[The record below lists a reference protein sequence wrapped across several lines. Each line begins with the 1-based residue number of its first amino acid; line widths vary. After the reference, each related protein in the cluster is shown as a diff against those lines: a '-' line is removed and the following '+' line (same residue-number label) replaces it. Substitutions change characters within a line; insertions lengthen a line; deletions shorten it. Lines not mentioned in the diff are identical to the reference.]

1 MIHELSSKLL
11 KQLEQ
16 DLEQIACQSKDP
28 LEKLTAVLKPIR
40 QALQQLKTYL
50 LEHPFATQQE
60 EIKFFKFIKPDFY
73 CWQIYYTE
81 LYTIETD
88 LPNRDAEKQTAY
100 LEQELHYIERF
111 FHQYQFHYEYYRL
124 NADELDS
131 LYFVRGVEVQSVLL
145 PHVPD
150 VDPSF
155 STSSDYL
162 FSKIKAFELLKE
174 WVLERLLY
182 LKKNPLMPYQAA
194 QEGEEEELN
203 WTGDTINLA
212 EIGFG
217 IYHTGQ
223 VNGGAASLNAI
234 FRWLEQKFHVTI
246 GIPAKR
252 FSEIRRRK
260 RLSRTRY
267 LDEMKEGI
275 IRKLDKEDE
284 YEPERVKKGRDSEQK
299 YF

>member
-1 MIHELSSKLL
+1 MIQELSSRLL

-16 DLEQIACQSKDP
+16 ELEQIACKSNDP
-28 LEKLTAVLKPIR
+28 LEKLTSVLKPIR
-40 QALQQLKTYL
+40 QALQKLKSHL
-50 LEHPFATQQE
+50 NEHPFASKQD
-60 EIKFFKFIKPDFY
+60 EIKFFKYIKPDFY

-88 LPNRDAEKQTAY
+88 MPYSDVSKQTVY
-100 LEQELHYIERF
+100 LEQELRYIERF
-111 FHQYQFHYEYYRL
+111 FHQYQFHYQYYRL

-145 PHVPD
+145 PNVPD

-174 WVLERLLY
+174 WVQERLLF
-182 LKKNPLMPYQAA
+182 LKKNPLIPYQM
-194 QEGEEEELN
+194 QNDSDEEDLT

-212 EIGFG
+212 EMGFG
-217 IYHTGQ
+217 IYNTAQ
-223 VNGGAASLNAI
+223 VNGGSASLNSI
-234 FRWLEQKFHVTI
+234 FRWLEQKLHVTI

-252 FSEIRRRK
+252 FAEIRRRK

-267 LDEMKEGI
+267 IDEMKDSI

-284 YEPERVKKGRDSEQK
+284 YEPDRGKSKTSQL
-299 YF
+299 